1 MNILTLYKFIFGEA
15 AFLRKCIR
23 HGYYHNILTHHRI
36 EIGGSTHEHGL
47 YFALNG
53 WRILHNRINTGRG
66 ARSGIINAEI
76 SPFKRME
83 QSIAVTALAEYAVY
97 QLLPMKANTGW
108 LAPLINGGLTR
119 PFDTAL
125 LNVVGQEM
133 QGEIAWWNL
142 LDPAIKEAIKVDA
155 SKSRGPD

>member
-1 MNILTLYKFIFGEA
+1 M
-15 AFLRKCIR
+15 RD
-23 HGYYHNILTHHRI
+23 GYYHNAITHNRLDF
-36 EIGGSTHEHGL
+36 GGSMHELGL
-47 YFALNG
+47 YLALNG
-53 WRILHNRINTGRG
+53 WRILHNRINTGMG
-66 ARSGIINAEI
+66 ARLRIINAEI

-97 QLLPMKANTGW
+97 QLLPKKANTGW

-119 PFDTAL
+119 PFDSAL

-142 LDPAIKEAIKVDA
+142 LDPAIRVAIKVDA
-155 SKSRGPD
+155 SKTRGS

>member
-1 MNILTLYKFIFGEA
+1 MRDSYYRNPIAHNRLDFG
-15 AFLRKCIR
+15 
-23 HGYYHNILTHHRI
+23 
-36 EIGGSTHEHGL
+36 SSMHELGL
-47 YFALNG
+47 YLALNG
-53 WRILHNRINTGRG
+53 WRILHNRIKAGRG
-66 ARSGIINAEI
+66 ARSGIISAEI

-97 QLLPMKANTGW
+97 QLLPKKANTGW

-142 LDPAIKEAIKVDA
+142 LDPAIREAIEVDA
-155 SKSRGPD
+155 SKTRGPN

>member
-1 MNILTLYKFIFGEA
+1 MRDSYYRNPIAHNRLDFGGSM
-15 AFLRKCIR
+15 
-23 HGYYHNILTHHRI
+23 H
-36 EIGGSTHEHGL
+36 EIGL
-47 YFALNG
+47 YLALNG
-53 WRILHNRINTGRG
+53 WRILHNRINTGMG
-66 ARSGIINAEI
+66 ARLRIINAEI

-142 LDPAIKEAIKVDA
+142 LDPEIKEAIKADA
-155 SKSRGPD
+155 SKTRCPD

>member
-1 MNILTLYKFIFGEA
+1 M
-15 AFLRKCIR
+15 RDS
-23 HGYYHNILTHHRI
+23 YYHNPIAHNRLDF
-36 EIGGSTHEHGL
+36 GGSMHELGL
-47 YFALNG
+47 YLALNG
-53 WRILHNRINTGRG
+53 WRILHNRINTGMG
-66 ARSGIINAEI
+66 ARLRIINAEI

-119 PFDTAL
+119 PFNTAL

-142 LDPAIKEAIKVDA
+142 LDPAIKAAIKADA

>member
-1 MNILTLYKFIFGEA
+1 M
-15 AFLRKCIR
+15 RDS
-23 HGYYHNILTHHRI
+23 YYHNPIAHNRLDF
-36 EIGGSTHEHGL
+36 GGSTHEHGL
-47 YFALNG
+47 YLALNG
-53 WRILHNRINTGRG
+53 WRVLHNRIKSGKG
-66 ARSGIINAEI
+66 ARLRIINAEI

-97 QLLPMKANTGW
+97 QLLPKKANTGW

-119 PFDTAL
+119 PFNTAL
-125 LNVVGQEM
+125 LYVVGQEM

-142 LDPAIKEAIKVDA
+142 LDPAIKEAIKADA

>member
-1 MNILTLYKFIFGEA
+1 M
-15 AFLRKCIR
+15 
-23 HGYYHNILTHHRI
+23 
-36 EIGGSTHEHGL
+36 HELGL
-47 YFALNG
+47 YLALNG
-53 WRILHNRINTGRG
+53 WRVLHNRINTGRR
-66 ARSGIINAEI
+66 ARLRIINAEI

-142 LDPAIKEAIKVDA
+142 LDPAVKEAIKVDA
-155 SKSRGPD
+155 SKTRGPD